1 MEDKRLSAKETLAA
15 FAAKQIKPSEEALRV
30 FALIKKRNPS
40 LNAYLRTYE
49 AEALAQAAKADTA
62 YAVGKARPLEGLL
75 FGIKDNL
82 LVAGTET
89 TAASKKLAGY
99 IATYTGTA
107 VGKLLAAGG
116 IMVGKANMDE
126 FAMGSSTENSAYGPT
141 RNPVDEACVPGGS
154 SGGSAAAVA
163 AGLCHAALGSDTGG
177 SIRQPAAL
185 CGCVGLKPTY
195 GSVSRYGLMAMAS
208 SLDIIGPLAARV
220 ADARLIYDAIR
231 GADKRDATSHDLK
244 GTKKLL
250 SPGLLKGVKVG
261 VPREYFLPGM
271 DAGVEGRVQE
281 GIKRLK
287 SLGAEIMDVSLPHAE
302 YGLATYY
309 VIMPAEASTN
319 LSRFDGVRFP
329 ASEMPSAPTLLDG
342 YLLSRAAFGPEVQ
355 RRILI
360 GTYVLSAGYYDA
372 YYRRAQKTRA
382 LIMRDFAEAWTKV
395 DVIVSPTS
403 PTVAWELGEK
413 MKDPLSMY
421 LSDIFTISANLA
433 GVPAISLPC
442 GESEGLPVGIQ
453 LMAPCD
459 EDLFLLDVAE
469 AFEAGD

>member
-1 MEDKRLSAKETLAA
+1 MDEKRFTAKETLAA
-15 FAAKQIKPSEEALRV
+15 FRAKELKPSEEATRI
-30 FALIKKRNPS
+30 FALVKDKNPE
-40 LNAYLRTYE
+40 LNVFLRTYE
-49 AEALAQAAKADTA
+49 ADALAQAAKADLA
-62 YAVGKARPLEGLL
+62 YASGNARPLDGLL
-75 FGIKDNL
+75 LGVKDNL

-99 IATYTGTA
+99 IAPYTGTA
-107 VGKLLAAGG
+107 VGKLLEAGG
-116 IMVGKANMDE
+116 VIVGKANMDE

-154 SGGSAAAVA
+154 SGGPAAAVA
-163 AGLCHAALGSDTGG
+163 AGFCHAALGSDTGG
-177 SIRQPAAL
+177 SIRQPASL
-185 CGCVGLKPTY
+185 CGCVGFKPTY

-208 SLDIIGPLAARV
+208 SLDVIGPLAADV

-244 GTKKLL
+244 GTKKLAAEG
-250 SPGLLKGVKVG
+250 SLKGIKVG

-271 DAGVEGRVQE
+271 DAGVEGRAQE

-287 SLGAEIMDVSLPHAE
+287 YLGAEIVDISLPHAE

-319 LSRFDGVRFP
+319 LSRYDGVRFP
-329 ASEMPSAPTLLDG
+329 ASEMPGAPTLLDG
-342 YLLSRAAFGPEVQ
+342 YLQSRAAFGPEVQ

-372 YYRRAQKTRA
+372 YYRQAQKVRGL
-382 LIMRDFAEAWTKV
+382 LIRDFREAWAKV

-413 MKDPLSMY
+413 TEDPLSMY
-421 LSDIFTISANLA
+421 LSDIFTVTANLV
-433 GVPAISLPC
+433 GVPAISVPC
-442 GESEGLPVGIQ
+442 GESDGLPVGIQ
-453 LMAPCD
+453 LMAPAD
-459 EDLFLLDVAE
+459 EDLFLLDVAA
-469 AFEAGD
+469 AFEKG